1 MGSRTTIAILVV
13 TGAAALPSCKS
24 EKKPETTNVVLHANG
39 PDWVNGGTGA
49 FADESGKSFH
59 GVGICSGVRDAA
71 LRRRMVDSR
80 ARGEIQKTLEAFLE
94 AIQKESASPEPDP
107 TEKQRVQLALKAL
120 ADSDAGVRIVDH
132 WVDADSTEYAL
143 AQLELASFKVNLEK
157 ASDLSARSK
166 QTVRRSAD
174 RIFDE
179 SSAEKASH
187 TARR

>member
-1 MGSRTTIAILVV
+1 VGSRTTIAILVV

-59 GVGICSGVRDAA
+59 GVGIVSGVRDAA
-71 LRRRMVDSR
+71 FRRKMVDSR
-80 ARGEIQKTLEAFLE
+80 ARGEIQKTLEEFLD
-94 AIQKESASPEPDP
+94 AVQKDNPSSESDP
-107 TEKQRVQLALKAL
+107 VEIALKAL
-120 ADSDAGVRIVDH
+120 AASDAGVRIVDH
-132 WVDADSTEYAL
+132 WVDTDSTEYAL

>member
-59 GVGICSGVRDAA
+59 GVGIVSGVRDAA
-71 LRRRMVDSR
+71 FRRKMVDSR
-80 ARGEIQKTLEAFLE
+80 ARGEIQKTLEEFLD
-94 AIQKESASPEPDP
+94 AVQKDNPSSESDP
-107 TEKQRVQLALKAL
+107 
-120 ADSDAGVRIVDH
+120 GVRIVDH
-132 WVDADSTEYAL
+132 WVDTDSTEYAL